1 MSTGYLRK
9 KQPELVRRTLLSC
22 AERLAV
28 ELGLAGVT
36 VQAVS
41 EAAGVTKGGLLHHFQ
56 TKQALVEGMFE
67 NILKR
72 LDAELDDGIARD
84 PETWG
89 SFTRAYL
96 DTVFVGHE
104 FGLKGPWAALS
115 VSMIAEPGLRR
126 IWADWLDARL
136 RRHRETDSDPILE
149 IVRLAA
155 DGAWL
160 ALALRDDSTPAAD
173 IADLRARLLSLTRR

>member
-1 MSTGYLRK
+1 MSQGHLRK
-9 KQPELVRRTLLSC
+9 KQPELVRRKLLDC
-22 AERLAV
+22 AEKFAV
-28 ELGLAGVT
+28 DLGLAGIT
-36 VQAVS
+36 LQAVS

-56 TKQALVEGMFE
+56 SKQILVEGMFE

-72 LDAELDDGIARD
+72 LDAELDQAIARD
-84 PETWG
+84 PERWG

-136 RRHRETDSDPILE
+136 RRHRETDSDPVLE

-160 ALALRDDSTPAAD
+160 GLAMRDDGAVAAD
-173 IADLRARLLSLTRR
+173 VVDLRARLLSLTRK